1 MAMTKRIAQ
10 LSALAEICL
19 KTGFPFQNQLGNFVL
34 QQIATAL
41 ITQIKLERHVAD
53 KTHNRFMDLFP
64 GPPR

>member
-34 QQIATAL
+34 QQTATAL
-41 ITQIKLERHVAD
+41 IT
-53 KTHNRFMDLFP
+53 
-64 GPPR
+64 